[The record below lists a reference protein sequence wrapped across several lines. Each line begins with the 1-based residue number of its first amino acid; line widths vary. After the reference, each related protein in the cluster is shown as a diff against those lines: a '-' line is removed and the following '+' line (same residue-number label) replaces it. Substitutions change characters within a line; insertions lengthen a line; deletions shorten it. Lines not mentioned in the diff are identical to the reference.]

1 MLTFSELL
9 IKFWLFYPSRKMCK
23 YQVILGTSG
32 AKTSVN
38 SKFQL
43 VLNGNRE
50 RNRAQKKRRLNDGLD
65 ILL

>member
-9 IKFWLFYPSRKMCK
+9 IKFWLFYPARKMCK
-23 YQVILGTSG
+23 YQVILVTSG

-50 RNRAQKKRRLNDGLD
+50 RNRAHEKVK
-65 ILL
+65 

>member
-9 IKFWLFYPSRKMCK
+9 IKFWLFYPARKMCK

-43 VLNGNRE
+43 VLNGNRNVNE
-50 RNRAQKKRRLNDGLD
+50 KAKSWFRHFVIMKE
-65 ILL
+65 